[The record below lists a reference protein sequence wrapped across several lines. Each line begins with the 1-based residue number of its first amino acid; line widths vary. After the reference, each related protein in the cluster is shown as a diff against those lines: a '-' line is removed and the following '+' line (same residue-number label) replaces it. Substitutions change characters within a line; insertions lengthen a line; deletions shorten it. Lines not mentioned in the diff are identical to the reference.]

1 MATRYARRLGAP
13 VAVLHKRRVS
23 GAETAVTHMAGEVS
37 GRPCLIVDYMISTGG
52 TVAESIRVL
61 IERH

>member
-1 MATRYARRLGAP
+1 
-13 VAVLHKRRVS
+13 VS

-37 GRPCLIVDYMISTGG
+37 GRPCLIVDDMISTGG

>member
-1 MATRYARRLGAP
+1 MATRYARCLGAP

-37 GRPCLIVDYMISTGG
+37 GRPSLIVDDMISTGG

>member
-1 MATRYARRLGAP
+1 
-13 VAVLHKRRVS
+13 
-23 GAETAVTHMAGEVS
+23 MAGEVS
-37 GRPCLIVDYMISTGG
+37 GRPCLIVDDMISTGG